1 MLKHEFE
8 ERMETIIAAL
18 GLRPAAKEDNNNINQ

>member
-18 GLRPAAKEDNNNINQ
+18 GLRPAAKDNNNINQ